1 MEDIIFLFDVDN
13 TLLDNDRIQRD
24 LDAHLAESYGEETR
38 KRYWSIFDELWKT
51 VGYADY
57 IGAVARSR
65 LEAPQDLRLLKLA
78 SFLIDYPFADRL
90 YPGALDAVCH
100 ARQWGPVVVLSDGD
114 AVYQPRKV
122 ERSGLWSAFG
132 GEVLIF
138 VHKET
143 ELDLVEKLYPA
154 RRYVLID
161 DKLRILSAFKSA
173 WGDRVATIF
182 PRQGRFANNA
192 EARASYP
199 PADVEIGAIRDI
211 VALDRAAFSP

>member
-1 MEDIIFLFDVDN
+1 MDDLVFLFDVDN

-51 VGYADY
+51 VDYADY
-57 IGAVARSR
+57 IGAVARCR
-65 LEAPQDLRLLKLA
+65 LETPRDLRLLKLA
-78 SFLIDYPFADRL
+78 SFLIDYPFAERL
-90 YPGALDAVCH
+90 YPGALDAVSH
-100 ARQWGPVVVLSDGD
+100 VRQWGPVVVLSDGD

-154 RRYVLID
+154 RRYVVID
-161 DKLRILSAFKSA
+161 DKLRILSAVKSA
-173 WGDRVATIF
+173 WGDRVATIL
-182 PRQGRFANNA
+182 PRQGRFANDA

-211 VALDRAAFSP
+211 VALDRAAFST